1 MRKGEAGKEF
11 CCGGTIMTTELET
24 AGLIVN
30 HNRLKELRSPAL
42 PDRVWIWDETL
53 RDGEQ
58 TAGTLLT
65 VDEKIEIAKLMDEIG
80 VAVIAAGFPMVSKEE
95 RETIRRLS
103 KEGFRNA
110 SIAAPARAVLD
121 DVKACVE
128 AGAQEIPIFI
138 ACSRL
143 RLEYQ
148 LRMTLDEAVQ
158 RLVECVQYA
167 VDHGAKADYIV
178 EDATR
183 SDLGS
188 IARMAASAVEAG
200 AQKVVI
206 ADTVGFCRPD
216 VMRYIVEQIRRRMA
230 EITKRRAVFGVHC
243 HDDFGLATANTLA
256 AVEAGV
262 TFPHVCV
269 NGFGERAGNA
279 ALEEV
284 VMALE
289 VLYGVKTGVK
299 TERLYELAQL
309 VERSFA
315 IPIPVHKAI
324 VGQNAFHHGSGI
336 HVHAELAH
344 SLSYEPISPEQVGR
358 QRSFYLGK
366 FAGRHLI
373 DFVLKKNGITASEKQ
388 IGELAEELK
397 RRHAAQDKRI
407 ILNSFDRCKA
417 DFAKLKADLTEE
429 ELLALARSR
438 IKPTA
443 QSGRRKAG

>member
-1 MRKGEAGKEF
+1 
-11 CCGGTIMTTELET
+11 MTSELEA

-30 HNRLKELRSPAL
+30 HNRRNELRL
-42 PDRVWIWDETL
+42 PSTPNRVWIWDETL

-103 KEGFRNA
+103 KEGFQNA
-110 SIAAPARAVLD
+110 KLAAPARAVLG
-121 DVKACVE
+121 DVQACIDT
-128 AGAQEIPIFI
+128 GAEVIPIFI
-138 ACSRL
+138 APSKL

-148 LRMTLDEAVQ
+148 LKMTLAEAIDN
-158 RLVECVQYA
+158 LTECTAYA
-167 VDHGAKADYIV
+167 VDHGANVAYVV

-183 SDLGS
+183 SDLDKVVQISKAS
-188 IARMAASAVEAG
+188 IEAG
-200 AQKVVI
+200 ADTIVI
-206 ADTVGFCRPD
+206 ADTVGFCRPG
-216 VMRYIVEQIRRRMA
+216 VIQYIVKEVKERLTEA
-230 EITKRRAVFGVHC
+230 TKKSFALGIHC
-243 HDDFGLATANTLA
+243 HNDFGLATANTLA
-256 AVEAGV
+256 AVEMGA
-262 TFPHVCV
+262 TYPHVCV

-289 VLYGVKTGVK
+289 TLYGIKTGIK
-299 TERLYELAQL
+299 TKKLFELSKL

-324 VGQNAFHHGSGI
+324 VGQNAFNHGSGI
-336 HVHAELAH
+336 HVHGTLAH
-344 SLSYEPISPEQVGR
+344 SLSYEPIPPELVGR

-373 DFVLKKNGITASEKQ
+373 EYILRENSVLATKTQIREVAEAVKQ
-388 IGELAEELK
+388 YHAQKDKEEILK
-397 RRHAAQDKRI
+397 R
-407 ILNSFDRCKA
+407 FDQCKTE
-417 DFAKLKADLTEE
+417 FSHLKADLSVEE
-429 ELLALARSR
+429 VVALAKSIIEGNR
-438 IKPTA
+438 
-443 QSGRRKAG
+443 

>member
-1 MRKGEAGKEF
+1 
-11 CCGGTIMTTELET
+11 MTTELET

-65 VDEKIEIAKLMDEIG
+65 IDEKVQVAKLMDEMG
-80 VAVIAAGFPMVSKEE
+80 VAVIAAGFPMVSNEE

-103 KEGFRNA
+103 KEGLRNA
-110 SIAAPARAVLD
+110 TIAAPARAVLD

-128 AGAQEIPIFI
+128 AGAEEVPIFI

-148 LRMTLDEAVQ
+148 LRMTLSEAVDH
-158 RLVECVQYA
+158 LVECVQYA
-167 VDHGAKADYIV
+167 VDHGVKADYIV

-183 SDLGS
+183 SDLG
-188 IARMAASAVEAG
+188 AVAHMAADAVEAG
-200 AQKVVI
+200 ADKVVI

-216 VMRYIVEQIRRRMA
+216 VMRYIVEQVRHKMA
-230 EITKRRAVFGVHC
+230 EFTKRRVSFGVHC

-344 SLSYEPISPEQVGR
+344 SLSYEPILPERVGR
-358 QRSFYLGK
+358 ERSFYLGK

-373 DFVLKKNGITASEKQ
+373 EFILRKNGIGASEKQ
-388 IGELAEELK
+388 ISDIVEEVK
-397 RRHAAQDKRI
+397 RRHAAQDKRA
-407 ILNSFDRCKA
+407 ILARFDRCKA
-417 DFAKLKADLTEE
+417 DFAKLKADLTED
-429 ELLALARSR
+429 ELLTLARSLMKR
-438 IKPTA
+438 EPKK
-443 QSGRRKAG
+443 GRGKRD